1 LDGFLRYLA
10 EIKYKNLIVWTVPLS
25 NIDGVENGYYGKDN
39 FPYDLNR
46 AWGLP
51 PMRHEVLVIQ
61 RDIIRWKDRC
71 KPFLAIDF
79 HAPGASET
87 NGAYFFITSGE
98 KDKKQHKIEKNF
110 AEKLS
115 RKVGEKYMA
124 PDCIRSISYKSRWE
138 TPHFEDFIRNIVK
151 IPALAMEIPYC
162 ICRKTIIERENYRE
176 IGKRIA
182 VSILEEIEK

>member
-1 LDGFLRYLA
+1 M
-10 EIKYKNLIVWTVPLS
+10 IVWAVSLS

-51 PMRHEVLVIQ
+51 PMRHETLVIQ

-87 NGAYFFITSGE
+87 DGAYFFITSGE

-115 RKVGEKYMA
+115 RKVGEKYMS

-162 ICRKTIIERENYRE
+162 ICKKTLMKKEDYRE
-176 IGKRIA
+176 IGKRIGT
-182 VSILEEIEK
+182 SILEMIEKNDRKIVVKNF